1 MKSACSRSVFAI
13 LILSLSCSAAF
24 AQTAP
29 SPAIK
34 LMPGVGNV
42 HHHVSTTNAQAQAFF
57 DQGMDFIYG
66 FNHVEAEKSFRRAA
80 ELDPNLGMAYWGVAK
95 ALGPNYNLPVD
106 PAREKQAYDAI
117 QKAEALA
124 KNAPQMERD
133 YIQALAQRFTSDPSA
148 DLHQLDRNYRDAM
161 RALSQK
167 YPDDLDAATLSAEAG
182 MDLNPWRLWNADGS
196 AAPGTEEV
204 VATLESV
211 LKRDPNHMGANHYYI
226 HAVEASAHPERALPC
241 ADRLGALAPASGHLV
256 HMPAH
261 TYIRTGN
268 HEQSAQVN
276 EKAATA
282 DETLLKATNE
292 QGIYPMMYYTH
303 NLHFIT
309 MADSMMGRYADAL
322 KAAHR
327 VEAHVS
333 PMAKQVPMLD
343 GFMPIPTLVMV
354 RFRRWSDILSL
365 PAPPAGLPM
374 SNGIYHYARGLAFA
388 NQGKEAEARAELAEL
403 EKLAPEMSK
412 IPTNP
417 TGAGN
422 AQKIPK
428 IAAELIQARLAK
440 SKTETVDHLRAG
452 VALQD
457 SMDYTEPP
465 DWFYPVRESLGA
477 ALLENG
483 QAAEAE
489 KVFRED
495 LERNPRNGRSLFGL
509 RESLKAEGKAED
521 AEAVDQQFKSAWKN
535 ADSQLKL
542 SEL

>member
-1 MKSACSRSVFAI
+1 MKAANALMRAIAYLLLLGFCSC
-13 LILSLSCSAAF
+13 LL
-24 AQTAP
+24 AQSP
-29 SPAIK
+29 SPAEPAMK
-34 LMPGVGNV
+34 LMPGVGNA
-42 HHHVSTTNAQAQAFF
+42 HHKVSTTNPEAQAFF
-57 DQGMDFIYG
+57 DQGLAFIYG

-211 LKRDPNHMGANHYYI
+211 LKRDPGHMGANHFYI

-309 MADSMMGRYADAL
+309 MANSMMGRYADAL
-322 KAAHR
+322 NAAHR

-333 PMAKQVPMLD
+333 PMAAKVPMLD
-343 GFMPIPTLVMV
+343 GFMPMPTLVMV
-354 RFRRWSDILSL
+354 RFRRWQDILKL
-365 PAPPAGLPM
+365 PAPAAGLPM
-374 SNGIYHYARGLAFA
+374 TNGVYHYARGLALA
-388 NQGKEAEARAELAEL
+388 GTGKPTEARAELAEL

-417 TGAGN
+417 TGTGN

-428 IAAELIQARLAK
+428 IAAEVIEARMASGK
-440 SKTETVDHLRAG
+440 AEAIEHLRA
-452 VALQD
+452 
-457 SMDYTEPP
+457 
-465 DWFYPVRESLGA
+465 
-477 ALLENG
+477 
-483 QAAEAE
+483 
-489 KVFRED
+489 
-495 LERNPRNGRSLFGL
+495 
-509 RESLKAEGKAED
+509 
-521 AEAVDQQFKSAWKN
+521 AVT
-535 ADSQLKL
+535 L
-542 SEL
+542 